1 MNILEVVRPECVA
14 AGLTLGSKREALEA
28 VARLA
33 KASSLL
39 SRVSEDDVV
48 RALAEREAVG
58 TTGFGKGI
66 AIPHCRLDAVD
77 DFVVGIASVPE
88 GVPFDSLDGGVVRLI
103 VFIVGPA
110 RDSNEHIRILSAVSR
125 VLSDAAAVE
134 EVVRAQTDEALT
146 ESFLRHLEGEPLPE
160 EEPGRRLFL
169 VFVQDEGLFKGILE
183 IFGGTEP
190 RFTVVIEAENAGAY
204 LWKVP
209 LFAGLWTDNPRSFSR
224 VIISLVRKPMTNEMV
239 RRIEQIA
246 GPLDESEQ
254 VLVTV
259 YDMFHCGGSLTT

>member
-1 MNILEVVRPECVA
+1 MNVLEVVRPECAA
-14 AGLTLGSKREALEA
+14 AGLALGSKRDALQA
-28 VARLA
+28 VTRLA
-33 KASSLL
+33 KANPLL
-39 SRVSEDDVV
+39 SGVSEDEIV
-48 RALAEREAVG
+48 RALSDREAVG

-66 AIPHCRLDAVD
+66 AIPHCRLEAVE
-77 DFVVGIASVPE
+77 DFVVGVASVPD
-88 GVPFDSLDGGVVRLI
+88 GVAFDSLDGGDVRLI

-125 VLSDAAAVE
+125 VLSDRGAVE
-134 EVVRAQTDEALT
+134 EMVRAQSGEALA
-146 ESFLRHLEGEPLPE
+146 ESFLRHLRGEPLPE
-160 EEPGRRLFL
+160 EEPGRRLFQ
-169 VFVQDEGLFKGILE
+169 VFVQDEALFKEILE

-190 RFTVVIEAENAGAY
+190 RFTVVLEAQNASAY

-209 LFAGLWTDNPRSFSR
+209 LFAGLWSDNPRSFSR

-239 RRIEQIA
+239 RRIEQVT

-259 YDMFHCGGSLTT
+259 QDVFYSGGSLTT

>member
-1 MNILEVVRPECVA
+1 MNVLEVVRPECA
-14 AGLTLGSKREALEA
+14 AVGLAPASKQEALRA

-33 KASSLL
+33 KASPLL
-39 SRVSEDDVV
+39 SGITEDEILG
-48 RALAEREAVG
+48 ALADREAIG

-66 AIPHCRLDAVD
+66 AIPHCRLEGVEE
-77 DFVVGIASVPE
+77 FVVGVASVPD
-88 GVPFDSLDGGVVRLI
+88 GVAFDALDGGSVRLI
-103 VFIVGPA
+103 VFIVGPD

-134 EVVRAQTDEALT
+134 EMARVQAGEALA
-146 ESFLRHLEGEPLPE
+146 ESFLRHLRGEPLPE
-160 EEPGRRLFL
+160 EEPGRRLFQ
-169 VFVQDEGLFKGILE
+169 VFVQDEGLFKEILE

-190 RFTVVIEAENAGAY
+190 RFTVVLEAQNASAY

-209 LFAGLWTDNPRSFSR
+209 LFAGLWADNPRSFSR
-224 VIISLVRKPMTNEMV
+224 VIVSLVRKPMTNEMV
-239 RRIEQIA
+239 RRIEQVA

-259 YDMFHCGGSLTT
+259 HDVFYSGGSLTT